1 MRSSRTR
8 NSAAIAAILTILIAV
23 SRSSAQV
30 VQDSVPDLQRIDV
43 IEHLGE
49 TIPLDLQFLNSR
61 GDAVRLRDYFGRG
74 KPVILSLHYTNC
86 PMLCSLVLNGL
97 SRAVNDLAYVP
108 GEDFAMISVS
118 FDPRETPQLSAAV
131 QERYQGQLKAS
142 TPPEAWLFLTGPE
155 SHSKALAEALGFKYY
170 FIEKTGEF
178 AHPAVIFVLTQD
190 GRISRYV
197 YGINFKERDL
207 RLALL
212 EASEGKIG
220 NTVDRLILYCFHYD
234 PDAKGYVVL
243 AGNIMKLGGA
253 ASLLLLILFLGFLW
267 GKERIH
273 RKSA

>member
-1 MRSSRTR
+1 MRSSRSR
-8 NSAAIAAILTILIAV
+8 NSAAITAILTIFIAA
-23 SRSSAQV
+23 SGSSAQL

-43 IEHLGE
+43 IEHLGQ
-49 TIPLDLQFLNSR
+49 TIPLDLEFLNSH
-61 GDAVRLRDYFGRG
+61 GESVHLRDYFGRG

-97 SRAVNDLAYVP
+97 SKTVNELAYTP
-108 GEDFAMISVS
+108 GEEFQMLSVS
-118 FDPRETPQLSAAV
+118 FDPRETPQLAAAIK
-131 QERYQGQLKAS
+131 ERYQGTLKVGA
-142 TPPEAWLFLTGPE
+142 PADAWEFLVGPE

-170 FIEKTGEF
+170 YIEKTGEF

-190 GRISRYV
+190 GRISRYI

-243 AGNIMKLGGA
+243 AGNVMKLGGA
-253 ASLLLLILFLGFLW
+253 ASLILLGLFLGFLW
-267 GKERIH
+267 GKERL
-273 RKSA
+273 RKKSA

>member
-1 MRSSRTR
+1 MCSSRAR
-8 NSAAIAAILTILIAV
+8 NSASITAILTILIAA
-23 SRSSAQV
+23 SGSSAQV

-49 TIPLDLQFLNSR
+49 VVPLDLQFLNSR
-61 GDAVRLRDYFGRG
+61 GDTVRLRDYFGNG

-97 SRAVNDLAYVP
+97 SKVVNDLAYVP
-108 GEDFAMISVS
+108 GKDFAMVSVS
-118 FDPRETPQLSAAV
+118 FDPRETPQLSAAI
-131 QERYQGQLKAS
+131 QERYQGALKTGA
-142 TPPEAWLFLTGPE
+142 PLDAWDFLTGPE
-155 SHSKALAEALGFKYY
+155 SHSRALADALGFKYY
-170 FIEKTGEF
+170 YIEKTGEF
-178 AHPAVIFVLTQD
+178 AHPAVIFVLTPD

-243 AGNIMKLGGA
+243 AGNVMKLGGA
-253 ASLLLLILFLGFLW
+253 ASLFLLILFLGFLW
-267 GKERIH
+267 GRERFH
-273 RKSA
+273 KKSS